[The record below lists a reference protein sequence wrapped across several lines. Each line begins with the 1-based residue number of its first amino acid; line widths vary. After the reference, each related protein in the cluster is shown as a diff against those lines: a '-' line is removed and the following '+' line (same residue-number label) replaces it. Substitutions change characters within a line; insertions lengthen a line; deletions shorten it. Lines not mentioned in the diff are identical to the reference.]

1 MIAHVT
7 QSRSFPSP
15 LRSFFLGKRSLA
27 GLGMVVAGLIAL
39 GFGLEAQANH
49 GVLEGVTTTPT
60 ANLAQ
65 SVTAQPTFPAPGRY
79 LFGQVAEPDQIGQGY
94 MVVESTGDRVY
105 GALYYPSSSFDC
117 FHGAV
122 QGNQLAMTIIN
133 SYSQEAHPY
142 SIALVSDTTVASDS
156 LSEGLTPLS
165 LSGFHALATLTE
177 NDLRMLSVCQA
188 TITPDP

>member
-1 MIAHVT
+1 
-7 QSRSFPSP
+7 
-15 LRSFFLGKRSLA
+15 
-27 GLGMVVAGLIAL
+27 MVAAGLIAV

-49 GVLEGVTTTPT
+49 GVPEEVTTTPT
-60 ANLAQ
+60 ARVTQ

-117 FHGAV
+117 FHGEV

-133 SYSQEAHPY
+133 SYTQETHPY
-142 SIALVSDTTVASDS
+142 SIALVSDTAVASDN
-156 LSEGLTPLS
+156 LSDGLTPLS
-165 LSGFHALATLTE
+165 LSGFHALDTLTE

-188 TITPDP
+188 TVTPDR